1 MDPYA
6 TAHYVASCRSR
17 CPESYLVCDQT
28 WAGFFD
34 LIPTGLEEQILS
46 LSGSEGDH
54 AVTGGDCVRG
64 VV

>member
-1 MDPYA
+1 MAPMRQRITLLLVGPGVQEA
-6 TAHYVASCRSR
+6 TW
-17 CPESYLVCDQT
+17 VCDQT

-34 LIPTGLEEQILS
+34 LIPTGVEEQILS